1 MRIVLAKVLVVTPKM
16 NPKERVRAKVRE
28 RKEKVL
34 HGKANLMKF
43 MMHHMMIGGGMNRIG
58 DLTPMMALLI
68 KFMVGMTLIGKMNRG
83 MKVGQVTL
91 GNSMRL
97 RSPVLSLIWIPVR
110 PRKRNQR
117 KKSQWEV

>member
-34 HGKANLMKF
+34 HGKVNSMKF
-43 MMHHMMIGGGMNRIG
+43 MMHHMMTGGGMNKIG
-58 DLTPMMALLI
+58 DLTPMMARLT
-68 KFMVGMTLIGKMNRG
+68 KSMVGMILIGRMDLG

-91 GNSMRL
+91 GNSKRL
-97 RSPVLSLIWIPVR
+97 RSPVLNLSRIQVK
-110 PRKRNQR
+110 PRRRNQK
-117 KKSQWEV
+117 KKSP